1 MAGERGEAGAVGW
14 RSGGR
19 TNEFLSLE
27 LDCIFYS
34 YICFVKRL
42 HSFLWNRRFHSLVR
56 YSFLCFIPLDTEEES
71 GDMVGKAEERMEI
84 EDVTT
89 N

>member
-1 MAGERGEAGAVGW
+1 MRVGW
-14 RSGGR
+14 
-19 TNEFLSLE
+19 
-27 LDCIFYS
+27 
-34 YICFVKRL
+34 L
-42 HSFLWNRRFHSLVR
+42 H
-56 YSFLCFIPLDTEEES
+56 TEEES